1 MKPLVRCP
9 YCGLT
14 QETPEGV
21 MQCRKCGGDLN
32 AIFQSRSPVF
42 ICYSRKDKAF
52 ADRLTADLKTQGV
65 ETWRDVDD
73 IPLQGQSNR
82 NQWRNA
88 VAEALNNCS
97 AMVVVLSPEA
107 LASDEVQAEW
117 NEFASSKRP
126 IYPVIAEPCSVPFYL
141 KIYQIW
147 DMTKDYK
154 EQLPLLAGVLAPKK
168 RYLPPRETPQA
179 PATRKM
185 KPLWIGLLAAVV
197 LIAAGVLVFS
207 LLNKTPQTP
216 ADTGN
221 GVNPEQYPLPSELEQ
236 PTQSLPNNPVQTEA
250 LSSTNDLGIIGKELW
265 RVNVGGEIV
274 HAPSIGPE
282 GEIYVVTHNGLLL
295 VLNSDGSKRWQAII
309 GSSSSFD
316 VATRVV
322 IGKDGMVALT
332 NDGHLLTFDSE
343 GNPKLNL
350 GKSGGLTAPP
360 FFGEDGTIYVMS
372 NESTLWAISM
382 DGKDLWNTK
391 LCDIYGGGTWPG
403 AVVSFGDVVLAV
415 CKGNT
420 IYELFTD
427 SGTIAY
433 TYPTNDKM
441 ESTPA
446 YGEEYN
452 TVYFVSD
459 GGWVFAMSK
468 LEEGPRWQASV
479 AGTANMIQMVDAP
492 VVVGPTNLIYITPRH
507 GTIFALYPKDG
518 SVAWK
523 AKIGGQGV
531 GINPVAVT
539 KNGHVYA
546 KNLTG
551 ELFWIDPGGNIK
563 FKLSPVDEAHKFAPP
578 AVGTNGELYLGI
590 GTELVAFQPPAN

>member
-1 MKPLVRCP
+1 MKQLVRCP

-14 QETPEGV
+14 QEMPEGV

-32 AIFQSRSPVF
+32 ANVQTSSPVF

-52 ADRLTADLKTQGV
+52 TDRLTADLKAQGV
-65 ETWRDVDD
+65 NTWRDVDN
-73 IPLQGQSNR
+73 IPLQSQTNR
-82 NQWRNA
+82 NQWRLA
-88 VAEALNNCS
+88 VEDALKRCS
-97 AMVVVLSPEA
+97 TMLVILSPDA
-107 LASDEVQAEW
+107 LESDEVQAEW

-126 IYPVIAEPCSVPFYL
+126 IFPVISEPCSVPFYL

-147 DMTKDYK
+147 DMTKEYK

-168 RYLPPRETPQA
+168 QYLPPREVPKSPA
-179 PATRKM
+179 PRKLN
-185 KPLWIGLLAAVV
+185 PLWIALIAAVV
-197 LIAAGVLVFS
+197 LIAAGVIVYS
-207 LLNKTPQTP
+207 LINKTPQTP
-216 ADTGN
+216 VTTGN
-221 GVNPEQYPLPSELEQ
+221 TVNPEQYPLPSELEQ
-236 PTQSLPNNPVQTEA
+236 PTQAISNNPLPTEP
-250 LSSTNDLGIIGKELW
+250 LSGSSDLGVLGKELW

-274 HAPSIGPE
+274 HAPTIGPE
-282 GEIYVVTHNGLLL
+282 REIYVVTHNGLLL
-295 VLNSDGSKRWQAII
+295 ALNADGSKRWQAII

-316 VATRVV
+316 IAKRVV

-360 FFGEDGTIYVMS
+360 TFGEDGTIYVMS
-372 NESTLWAISM
+372 NESTLWAISLE
-382 DGKDLWNTK
+382 GKDLWNTK
-391 LCDIYGGGTWPG
+391 LCSIYGGGTWPG
-403 AVVSFGDVVLAV
+403 AVVSFGDIVLAV
-415 CKGNT
+415 CKGDT
-420 IYELFTD
+420 IYELLAD

-433 TYPTNDKM
+433 TYQTNDKM

-446 YGEEYN
+446 VGQDM

-459 GGWVFAMSK
+459 GGWVFAMPK
-468 LEEGPRWQASV
+468 LDKPLWTVSV
-479 AGTANMIQMVDAP
+479 AGGANMIQMVDAP
-492 VVVGPTNLIYITPRH
+492 VVAGPDGLIYVTPRH
-507 GTIFALYPKDG
+507 GTIYALKPEDG
-518 SVAWK
+518 SIVWS

-539 KNGHVYA
+539 RNGHVYA
-546 KNLTG
+546 KNLIG

-563 FKLSPVDEAHKFAPP
+563 LKLSPADEAHKFAPP
-578 AVGTNGELYLGI
+578 AVGPNGELYLGV